1 MAVARTITRGPAV
14 EHPLTQITTEYIMTL
29 HSPLDPPQGANSDLQ
44 IYNVRPGGWVRGP
57 AIRGEVIAPS
67 GDWLRVM
74 PNGARKLD
82 VRLSIKADDGA
93 IIFMTYTGRAVAPA
107 DAVKRL
113 EAGETL
119 GPDQLYFVIAPTFE
133 TSAPAYGWLNEIV
146 AVGKIVSLNRTANRH
161 VTYDIFALR

>member
-1 MAVARTITRGPAV
+1 MV

-29 HSPLDPPQGANSDLQ
+29 HCPLDPPQGASSDLQ
-44 IYNVRPGGWVRGP
+44 IFNAGPGGWVKGP

-74 PNGARKLD
+74 PGGARKLD

-93 IIFMTYTGRAVAPA
+93 IIFISYTGRTLAPA
-107 DAVKRL
+107 EAARRL

-133 TSAPAYGWLNEIV
+133 TAAPTYGWLNEIV
-146 AVGKIVSLNRTANRH
+146 AVGKIVSLNRTHDRH
-161 VTYDIFALR
+161 VTYDIFAVR